1 MLSPKSNL
9 GPTRTIRSI
18 GSFSPSAKSRG
29 CVSSPATAS
38 SSITRLPG
46 APRRVDSSARPA
58 HCSRMADQPQEITE
72 LSFEA
77 ALKRLEEIVRRLES
91 GEAPLDESIELY
103 GEGDRLRQQ
112 CEKRLQAAQA
122 KIEKI
127 QLVRDG
133 QPSGTAP
140 FDGE

>member
-1 MLSPKSNL
+1 MPD
-9 GPTRTIRSI
+9 
-18 GSFSPSAKSRG
+18 PSE
-29 CVSSPATAS
+29 
-38 SSITRLPG
+38 
-46 APRRVDSSARPA
+46 
-58 HCSRMADQPQEITE
+58 EIAE

-112 CEKRLQAAQA
+112 CEARLQAAQA

-127 QLVRDG
+127 QLGRDG
-133 QPSGTAP
+133 QPSGTTP